1 MAYFQGLSFSDY
13 VYIVYKPNKS
23 NKFFLIIENLE
34 KRICVTLEDDVYK
47 KLLIFK
53 AKRIEESHGSCSYSE
68 AINYS
73 LRKYFF

>member
-1 MAYFQGLSFSDY
+1 
-13 VYIVYKPNKS
+13 
-23 NKFFLIIENLE
+23 LE

-47 KLLIFK
+47 KVLIFK

-73 LRKYFF
+73 LRKYFLTNE